1 PAAAEAPP
9 RPAPALAVPGTA
21 EADAS
26 GLGWG
31 PLLACGVVTLTVFFA
46 ALLVPT
52 VRKGLAAPAVS
63 KEEKD
68 LQAEPAPA
76 PPRPPAPAPPA
87 RRPAAGRR
95 AHRLRPPT
103 GCARDRHRGDRDRRG
118 GVCSGRG
125 GARHRGGA
133 ESRRRPGVARA
144 RGRRD
149 ARGRAVR
156 RPPRGGG

>member
-46 ALLVPT
+46 ALLLPT
-52 VRKGLAAPAVS
+52 VRKGLAAPAVPN
-63 KEEKD
+63 EAHA

-76 PPRPPAPAPPA
+76 PPRTPAAPPPAAA
-87 RRPAAGRR
+87 RIGFGHRLGALVIDTVVIVIGGAAFAVAGAVLGIGAGRSLAAGLASP
-95 AHRLRPPT
+95 AHAADATRVAGLF
-103 GCARDRHRGDRDRRG
+103 G
-118 GVCSGRG
+118 GLL
-125 GARHRGGA
+125 GA
-133 ESRRRPGVARA
+133 V
-144 RGRRD
+144 
-149 ARGRAVR
+149 V
-156 RPPRGGG
+156 